1 MEYKIKKG
9 DTLWDIA
16 KANGTTVDA
25 LAKANGIENPNLIYA
40 GNTLNIPTSGTAS
53 KSGSTASGTK
63 SGATGASS
71 GAKNGASGTATGTKS
86 GATGTAAYETGKP
99 VYTQSDEVKNA
110 YSKLVEKESEDVPEY
125 VSKYGDRIEKLLSG
139 LENRESFEYDFLS
152 DPLYRNYRD
161 NYVANGRR
169 AAKEAA
175 ANAATL
181 TGGYGNSYG
190 TAASSEAYGRYM
202 TELSGLIPSLYEAA
216 LKRYDSEGEAMLE
229 RLGLLRELEGD
240 DYSKY
245 RDTVSDRQDAL
256 DYLLNKYEVLYD
268 GDYGAFEGLL
278 SQWNTDR
285 DYGRKKDE
293 YEADA
298 AYKAARD
305 KAEDEYR
312 ALRDG
317 IEDSFREREIAI
329 KAASAGNGKTSSSS
343 SSSSSSKSSS
353 SGVTKKTV
361 NKSSDIELG
370 EAAQSLVLQATVSGV
385 DKRGVTEDYIMEK
398 AKLAKKNGDI
408 TTKEYNYIKNL
419 F

>member
-16 KANGTTVDA
+16 KANGTTADA

-40 GNTLNIPTSGTAS
+40 GNTLNIPTSGTAKS
-53 KSGSTASGTK
+53 VGAASSQSAKTGSASSAKSGVSGTAVGTK
-63 SGATGASS
+63 SGV
-71 GAKNGASGTATGTKS
+71 SGTAS
-86 GATGTAAYETGKP
+86 YETGKP

-110 YSKLVEKESEDVPEY
+110 YSKLTEKENEAVPEY
-125 VSKYGDRIEKLLSG
+125 VSKYADRIEKLLSG
-139 LENRESFEYDFLS
+139 LENREPFEYDFLS

-190 TAASSEAYGRYM
+190 TTASSEAYGRYM

-229 RLGLLRELEGD
+229 RLGLLRDLEGD

-312 ALRDG
+312 AARDE
-317 IEDSFREREIAI
+317 IEDSFRNRELAI
-329 KAASAGNGKTSSSS
+329 KAANAENSKTSS

-370 EAAQSLVLQATVSGV
+370 EAAQKLVLQVTMSGA
-385 DKRGVTEDYIMEK
+385 DKRGVMEDYIMEK
-398 AKLAKKNGDI
+398 AKQAKKNGDI